1 MALHSG
7 VPPYGIY
14 FIENPHN
21 KTPNMI
27 LYFSNSI
34 LIKRNIN
41 PMQDTIPVLS
51 KHDYYVSIFDFN
63 LNRTQYNLSYENLAN
78 LMRPAQDT
86 TEYNQYQLNDHFGY
100 KYGIDFFESRIELAN
115 NLVRK
120 MLSHTFS

>member
-14 FIENPHN
+14 FIKNPHN
-21 KTPNMI
+21 QTPNMI

-41 PMQDTIPVLS
+41 PMQDTIPVLRG
-51 KHDYYVSIFDFN
+51 HDYYVNIFDFN
-63 LNRTQYNLSYENLAN
+63 LNRIQYNLSYENLAG
-78 LMRPAQDT
+78 LMRPALDT
-86 TEYNQYQLNDHFGY
+86 TEYNQYQLNDYFSY

-120 MLSHTFS
+120 MLSTHF

>member
-1 MALHSG
+1 MALHSS

-14 FIENPHN
+14 FIKNPHN
-21 KTPNMI
+21 QTPNMI

-51 KHDYYVSIFDFN
+51 KNEYYVNIFDFN
-63 LNRTQYNLSYENLAN
+63 LNRTQYNLSYENLAG
-78 LMRPAQDT
+78 LMRPALDT
-86 TEYNQYQLNDHFGY
+86 TEHNQYQLNDYFEY

-120 MLSHTFS
+120 MLSTHF